1 MIPKTYI
8 YSFFIFL
15 SLIFAEAQTGR
26 QNRGAAS
33 DEKQYLFPGTGF
45 FVKNRLPYDEEEAKA
60 WFKEAFTLQNQGKEK
75 KALSLY
81 EKFSKRRTDATLK
94 IQDIVFKV
102 GPESFC
108 IAA

>member
-60 WFKEAFTLQNQGKEK
+60 WFKDCLLYTSPSPRD
-75 KALSLY
+75 LST
-81 EKFSKRRTDATLK
+81 SRMPSSA
-94 IQDIVFKV
+94 
-102 GPESFC
+102 
-108 IAA
+108 

>member
-1 MIPKTYI
+1 MVCNPCSILVNIMIPKTYI

-45 FVKNRLPYDEEEAKA
+45 FVKNQLPYDEEEAKA
-60 WFKEAFTLQNQGKEK
+60 WLRGFYFAKSGEREESVIFVREVFEAT
-75 KALSLY
+75 Y
-81 EKFSKRRTDATLK
+81 
-94 IQDIVFKV
+94 
-102 GPESFC
+102 
-108 IAA
+108 